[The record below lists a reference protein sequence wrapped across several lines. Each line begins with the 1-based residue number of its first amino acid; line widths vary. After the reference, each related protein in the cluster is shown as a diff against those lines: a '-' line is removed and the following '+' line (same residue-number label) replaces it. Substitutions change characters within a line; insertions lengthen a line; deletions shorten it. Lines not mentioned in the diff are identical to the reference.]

1 MRLAWSSV
9 CQAKQMVEVPRRT
22 KDNVDGDH
30 VDGETQH

>member
-9 CQAKQMVEVPRRT
+9 CQAKQMVEVLRRT

-30 VDGETQH
+30 HGETQH